1 MRPSGLKLNQ
11 SGSVLIQAM
20 MGLGFVGLI
29 SYSVMSYQSHS
40 SRENKT
46 QLAQNEIDSAAQVLS
61 SLAAVPNLC
70 NSNIFLRNNFVRPAN
85 IVTQPAVDQELA
97 IATGSPTT
105 ARAAWVDGVMGAQAA
120 TSVPGTITAFNLS
133 IDRIAISGARFKR
146 NTTSTNE
153 LWAGDIVVSAQK
165 PNPGAP
171 SVTGKRIIGSMELE
185 INAAGQK
192 VNCSTSTSVA
202 SICRD
207 LGGVYD
213 ALGVP
218 NCVFALQ
225 PMDCSSLVDGY
236 VHDVVGGAPV
246 CRSARF
252 VCPAGYFAAGIT
264 EGALDCIR
272 LSRRIVYSTPPA
284 PACTGGATTVV
295 SSVPATPAGC
305 YCTSTQTWDGTACTP
320 PITCTGGATTTVTA
334 IPATPVGCYCP
345 TGQSWN
351 AGTSTCQTPAVACY
365 WREERTPSAP
375 CDTASIDYGMDA
387 TCGGPHPPTSCGS
400 VAGPAFQC
408 RPAYVGSPEA
418 TTVCGSPP
426 PPPPPMTCTEYEG
439 PACTSVGQ
447 VLYTVPNSEHCPS
460 GSGFQTSSYVC
471 AQKPNSDWYTTRQ
484 CPAVPVMGTLA
495 GNYDP
500 DPPCYVSSTPPPA
513 NQVNTYLNE
522 PFNPNY
528 PQCGGVPIETM
539 NPEIEIGPAPTFTVK
554 NYIPPMPA
562 GAQCV
567 SMTNVGTFVV
577 EFNYTFYSGP
587 IVITGGFQPP
597 GSLTT
602 FVPGTCEPS
611 GTTLPG
617 RAKEC
622 TANGTTAY
630 CCGGAFTC
638 VANKAVCN

>member
-1 MRPSGLKLNQ
+1 MKTRFVNSQ

-40 SRENKT
+40 SSENKT

-85 IVTQPAVDQELA
+85 IATQAAPDQELA
-97 IATGSPTT
+97 VATGSPTI

-171 SVTGKRIIGSMELE
+171 SVAGKRIIGTMELE

-225 PMDCSSLVDGY
+225 PMDCSSLGVDGY

-246 CRSARF
+246 CQSARF
-252 VCPAGYFAAGIT
+252 VCPAGFFAAGIT

-305 YCTSTQTWDGTACTP
+305 YCSDTQTWDVGTSTCTT

-334 IPATPVGCYCP
+334 NLAAPVGCYCP
-345 TGQSWN
+345 AGQSWDVVTSTCTTPITCTGGATTTVTTN
-351 AGTSTCQTPAVACY
+351 LAAPVGCYCPAGQFWDAGTSTCTSGSGPGGTWITNLIGNSGIPIPAPTTTC
-365 WREERTPSAP
+365 T
-375 CDTASIDYGMDA
+375 SIGA
-387 TCGGPHPPTSCGS
+387 TQGTSCPTLGEKCFVGTNPMS
-400 VAGPAFQC
+400 MPPFASSYFIRECSQPLATGLF
-408 RPAYVGSPEA
+408 AYHNSCNGNIS
-418 TTVCGSPP
+418 TV
-426 PPPPPMTCTEYEG
+426 
-439 PACTSVGQ
+439 Q
-447 VLYTVPNSEHCPS
+447 TVPSTLCSAGAIYCQYNDTGICVPPNVLTAPYTPS
-460 GSGFQTSSYVC
+460 GSPFIGCSDFFGATSVTGS
-471 AQKPNSDWYTTRQ
+471 YTTSNGVEICTYAANSGLPCGNSSFKSVNDRFSIPFGYSIYD
-484 CPAVPVMGTLA
+484 CVPCAA
-495 GNYDP
+495 G
-500 DPPCYVSSTPPPA
+500 S
-513 NQVNTYLNE
+513 
-522 PFNPNY
+522 
-528 PQCGGVPIETM
+528 
-539 NPEIEIGPAPTFTVK
+539 
-554 NYIPPMPA
+554 
-562 GAQCV
+562 
-567 SMTNVGTFVV
+567 
-577 EFNYTFYSGP
+577 
-587 IVITGGFQPP
+587 QPP
-597 GSLTT
+597 
-602 FVPGTCEPS
+602 VTC
-611 GTTLPG
+611 L
-617 RAKEC
+617 
-622 TANGTTAY
+622 
-630 CCGGAFTC
+630 
-638 VANKAVCN
+638 